1 MVRGDRPSGH
11 GSPPAGTVRGMRA
24 ALFVEQH
31 QDLSLEDVTP
41 IDPGPRDV
49 IVRVHASGVCHS
61 DLAVIE
67 RMPGGKPMV
76 LGHEGCGEVEW
87 VGSEVTRVRP
97 GQRVIIALTPV
108 CNQCWF
114 CLRGETHL
122 CELWPTVLAT
132 MRVRRSDGS
141 EANAMS
147 GVGSFADVMT
157 VHEAS
162 CIPIE
167 TDLPADQL
175 ALIGC
180 GFTTGFGAAVNTA
193 AVHPGAT
200 VAVIG
205 CGGVGTSVIQG
216 ARVAGASRIIAID
229 PLASKRDSAIRFGA
243 TDAVDPAAGDPVEQV
258 KALTGGRGADFAFE
272 VVGAEALEAQ
282 ALEMTRRGGTT
293 VLVGVAGGTARL
305 ALPSMRMVMEDR
317 TVKGSYYGSARV
329 TRDFPRF
336 IELIET
342 GRVDLGGMVT
352 KHFALDEVNAAI
364 AAMRNGEVV
373 RGVVS
378 TF

>member
-1 MVRGDRPSGH
+1 
-11 GSPPAGTVRGMRA
+11 MRA

-31 QDLSLEDVTP
+31 QDLSLEEVTP
-41 IDPGPRDV
+41 LDPGPRDV
-49 IVRVHASGVCHS
+49 IVRMHASGVCHS

-67 RMPGGKPMV
+67 RMPGGNPMI

-108 CNQCWF
+108 CGQCWF
-114 CLRGETHL
+114 CLRQETHL
-122 CELWPTVLAT
+122 CELWPTVLSTPRARRADGAT
-132 MRVRRSDGS
+132 
-141 EANAMS
+141 ANAMS

-157 VHEAS
+157 CHEAS
-162 CIPIE
+162 CIPVD

-180 GFTTGFGAAVNTA
+180 GFTTGFGAAINTA
-193 AVHPGAT
+193 EVYPGAT

-216 ARVAGASRIIAID
+216 ARVAGASRIVAID
-229 PLASKRDSAIRFGA
+229 PLASKRASALGFGA
-243 TDAVDPAAGDPVEQV
+243 TDVIDPGDGDPVEQV
-258 KALTGGRGADFAFE
+258 KALTRGRGTDFAFE
-272 VVGAEALEAQ
+272 VVGAEALQMQ

-293 VLVGVAGGTARL
+293 VLVGVAGGAAKL
-305 ALPSMRMVMEDR
+305 AVPTLRMVMEDR
-317 TVKGSYYGSARV
+317 SLKASYYGSARV

-352 KHFALDEVNAAI
+352 RHFALDDVNVAI
-364 AAMRNGEVV
+364 AAMRDGEVV
-373 RGVVS
+373 RGVL
-378 TF
+378 TGA